1 MENVI
6 CLVYLMRIL
15 LNLSTYFS
23 NTPRIYEYL
32 YYVL

>member
-1 MENVI
+1 MQNVI

-15 LNLSTYFS
+15 LNLSAYFS
-23 NTPRIYEYL
+23 NIPHIYEYL